1 MLNKGIVSFKIINNV
16 KIFRPVNPESL
27 YSLFKEKE
35 RELEQQKKDLKQF
48 ISKLKKIEIKDKK
61 ENDFKYFEGIN
72 GVRSMFTEFIEN
84 FTPDSS
90 LHIASAPIAYEKWNA
105 FLLDL
110 FHPPR
115 IKKNI
120 NLQLIVP
127 AKLKKHAQERK
138 KLKPI
143 EIKFSDV
150 EMSSYTNPQ
159 GEPEFMYRLN
169 FLATMVLVTGYGH
182 TKIGKVIDRMRGEDE
197 SVSNIAR
204 AMEVAK
210 YCAEMCG
217 LEGNQAL
224 LAANHAMETCMGK
237 SPTELL
243 GLSFEMETG
252 SWGCAASNHSGVMS
266 SQRF

>member
-1 MLNKGIVSFKIINNV
+1 MEEFTKKLQSIGLTERESRVYIFLLQHQEAKTGIICSKLNIPNSHIYKILEKLLNKGIVSFKIINNV

-150 EMSSYTNPQ
+150 EMEAEFGVTDKYVYFLSF
-159 GEPEFMYRLN
+159 GEKPY
-169 FLATMVLVTGYGH
+169 
-182 TKIGKVIDRMRGEDE
+182 
-197 SVSNIAR
+197 
-204 AMEVAK
+204 
-210 YCAEMCG
+210 
-217 LEGNQAL
+217 AL
-224 LAANHAMETCMGK
+224 LIKDKNLAETQK
-237 SPTELL
+237 KVFNAL
-243 GLSFEMETG
+243 
-252 SWGCAASNHSGVMS
+252 WKQAK
-266 SQRF
+266 